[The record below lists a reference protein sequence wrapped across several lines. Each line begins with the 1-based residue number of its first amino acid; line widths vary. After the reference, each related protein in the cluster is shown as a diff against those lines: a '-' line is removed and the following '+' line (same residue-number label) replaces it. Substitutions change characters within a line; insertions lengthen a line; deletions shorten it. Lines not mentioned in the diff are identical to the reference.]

1 MRPLRRTRSGMG
13 WKPPFPSFTHGVWK
27 LRIAGFERKSIDG
40 VSIDCRSDQE
50 AFFAKVPLDRR
61 EL

>member
-1 MRPLRRTRSGMG
+1 
-13 WKPPFPSFTHGVWK
+13 VWK